1 MELLKRLLSERGIS
15 LSEQQNAQFDLY
27 YQELVNWNEKMNLTS
42 ITEKDEVAVK
52 HFFDS
57 LSAAFFMSFQGPLS
71 ICDVGSGA
79 GFPGIPLKILF
90 PDLRLTIVDSLAKR
104 LKFLDQLVSVLDLD
118 QVHLEH
124 DRAETFGH
132 RAEAREQYD
141 RVMARA
147 VANLSVL
154 SEYCLPLVRTGGL
167 FIAMKGLNA
176 SQEMTDAQQAIKKL
190 GGSVHRKIDL
200 ELPESMGS
208 RTIIIIRKDR
218 PTPVKYPR
226 KPGIPAKKPL

>member
-1 MELLKRLLSERGIS
+1 MELLKKLLSERGIL
-15 LSEQQNAQFDLY
+15 LSEQQSAQFDLY
-27 YQELVNWNEKMNLTS
+27 YQELVDWNKKINLTS
-42 ITEKDEVAVK
+42 ITEKEEVAVK

-57 LSAAFFMSFQGPLS
+57 LSAAFYMPFHGPLK

-90 PDLRLTIVDSLAKR
+90 PDLKLTIVDSLAKR
-104 LKFLDQLVSVLDLD
+104 LRFLDHLVSVLDLE
-118 QVHLEH
+118 QVRLEH

-141 RVMARA
+141 RVIARA

-154 SEYCLPLVRTGGL
+154 SEYCLPLVRTGGF
-167 FIAMKGLNA
+167 FIAMKGLNV
-176 SQEMTDAQQAIKKL
+176 SQEITDAQQAVKRL
-190 GGSVHRKIDL
+190 GGSAHRKIDL
-200 ELPESMGS
+200 ELPETMGS

-218 PTPVKYPR
+218 PTPDKYPR
-226 KPGIPAKKPL
+226 KPGVPAKRPL

>member
-1 MELLKRLLSERGIS
+1 MELLKKLLSERGI
-15 LSEQQNAQFDLY
+15 LLTEQQNAQFDLY

-42 ITEKDEVAVK
+42 ITEKKEVVVK

-57 LSAAFFMSFQGPLS
+57 LSAAFYKPFLGPLKV
-71 ICDVGSGA
+71 CDVGSGA

-104 LKFLDQLVSVLDLD
+104 LKFIDHLVSVLDLE
-118 QVHLEH
+118 QVRLEH

-132 RAEAREQYD
+132 RTDAREQYD

-154 SEYCLPLVRTGGL
+154 SEYCLPLVRIGGL

-176 SQEMTDAQQAIKKL
+176 AQELTDAQQAIKKL

-200 ELPESMGS
+200 ELPEAMGS
-208 RTIIIIRKDR
+208 RTIIMIHKDR
-218 PTPVKYPR
+218 PAPAKFPR